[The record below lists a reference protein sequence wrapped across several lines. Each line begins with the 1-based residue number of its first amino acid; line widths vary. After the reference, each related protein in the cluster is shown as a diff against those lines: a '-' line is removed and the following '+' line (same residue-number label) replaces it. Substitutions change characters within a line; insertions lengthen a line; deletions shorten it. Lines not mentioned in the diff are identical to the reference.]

1 MAKASFDGDW
11 VFKHDKWGWILK
23 SLLLVPAKDF
33 CNTFQW
39 WSLSKVWAKPRVRV
53 QWSRNTPLV
62 LLPSLRESP
71 TRSEPGGVSPGWWRL
86 GFELVSSP
94 DMAALQDVSWSFHTV
109 WAHRCLRASSWF
121 TMPLVA
127 WCRHTCYVLMRQLLA
142 SSMSKQKWTRVL
154 FIHFI
159 PRLFYTVLA
168 A

>member
-1 MAKASFDGDW
+1 MGTGSSSMTNEAEYWNPYCLFQPRTSVIHFSGSHFPRLNPESESNDPGTHLWFFSPGSGSPQLD
-11 VFKHDKWGWILK
+11 LK
-23 SLLLVPAKDF
+23 PE
-33 CNTFQW
+33 
-39 WSLSKVWAKPRVRV
+39 R
-53 QWSRNTPLV
+53 
-62 LLPSLRESP
+62 
-71 TRSEPGGVSPGWWRL
+71 VSPGWWRL

-121 TMPLVA
+121 TVPLVA
-127 WCRHTCYVLMRQLLA
+127 WSRHTCYVLMRQLLA
-142 SSMSKQKWTRVL
+142 SRMSKQKWTRVL